1 MTTEQLTERIVE
13 YIDIAYDEVSP
24 KHYKEEEDLRFFKSQ
39 KTNRG
44 PLVDGW
50 RTNSQPIMC
59 SYKLV
64 HSSFEV
70 FGMQTK
76 VEEFI
81 HSVSQKVSPLKRCI
95 LIN

>member
-1 MTTEQLTERIVE
+1 MEFL
-13 YIDIAYDEVSP
+13 DIAYDEVSP
-24 KHYKEEEDLRFFKSQ
+24 KHYKEEEDPRFFKSQ

-50 RTNSQPIMC
+50 RTNYQPIMC

-64 HSSFEV
+64 NSSFEV

-76 VEEFI
+76 VEEYI
-81 HSVSQKVSPLKRCI
+81 HSVS
-95 LIN
+95 

>member
-1 MTTEQLTERIVE
+1 MTAEQLSQRIVE
-13 YIDIAYDEVSP
+13 YLDIAYDEVTP
-24 KHYKEEEDLRFFKSQ
+24 KHYKEEEDPRFFQSQ

-50 RTNSQPIMC
+50 RTNCQPIMC

-70 FGMQTK
+70 FGMQTR

-81 HSVSQKVSPLKRCI
+81 HSVSYK
-95 LIN
+95 N